1 MPLKNTIAKQNI
13 ALRNQNLF
21 ENPVDQQDKMM
32 NDIQFLFK
40 GISEINRLYIH
51 PQVITGS

>member
-40 GISEINRLYIH
+40 GISEINLLYIH